1 MASRTRHPA
10 AGYAGV
16 FYVEVSRPAGYGT
29 EKVYYIRYRKQGKL
43 IEEKVGAQYRDNM
56 TAAKAASIRGVR
68 MEGKEASNKEKR
80 TAVRAAKS
88 AEEARYPFNRLW
100 SLFEEVKT
108 GNRTLKD
115 DRIRYNLHIAPVL
128 GDKAIPDLT
137 VQDMD
142 RLRARLEKQCKPPQ
156 TLKHVLT
163 LVKRLLNYT
172 MKKGYVDF
180 LPGRLHI
187 SMPTGDNK
195 VTENITQEQAKKLIE
210 ALDEEAD
217 QTMASLVRLALFTGM
232 RRSALLNLQWA
243 DLDFERG
250 FITLR
255 GDVAKK
261 KKTETIPMNTQARVV
276 LEGVIRTNSPYVF
289 PGKYA
294 DKPRCNL
301 SPMLKRVRSK
311 AGLPESFRPLHGLRH
326 AFASWLAS
334 SGKVTMYELQK
345 LLTHSSPLMTQRYA
359 HLHDDA
365 LRRASDL
372 AGTLFSE
379 AGEEKIAPV
388 APVQA
393 TKTRKRKSA

>member
-16 FYVEVSRPAGYGT
+16 FYVEVPRPAGYGT

-68 MEGKEASNKEKR
+68 MEGKEASNEEKR
-80 TAVRAAKS
+80 TAARAAKS

-100 SLFEEVKT
+100 SLYEEVKI

-128 GDKAIPDLT
+128 GDKAIPDLS
-137 VQDMD
+137 VQDVD
-142 RLRARLEKQCKPPQ
+142 RLRAKLEKHGKSPQ
-156 TLKHVLT
+156 TVKHILA
-163 LVKRLLNYT
+163 LVKRLLNFALQ
-172 MKKGYVDF
+172 KGYVDF

-187 SMPTGDNK
+187 TMPAVDNR
-195 VTENITQEQAKKLIE
+195 VTENLTPEQAQKLLH

-217 QTMASLVRLALFTGM
+217 QVQASLVRLALFTGM
-232 RRSALLNLQWA
+232 RRGALLNLQWS

-261 KKTETIPMNTQARVV
+261 KKTETIPMNAQARSV

-294 DKPRCNL
+294 DKPRENI
-301 SPMLKRVRSK
+301 SPMLKRVRAK
-311 AGLPESFRPLHGLRH
+311 AGLPETFRPLHGLRH
-326 AFASWLAS
+326 SFASWLAS

-379 AGEEKIAPV
+379 VGEEKRVPAAPT
-388 APVQA
+388 QE
-393 TKTRKRKSA
+393 TKLRKGKSI